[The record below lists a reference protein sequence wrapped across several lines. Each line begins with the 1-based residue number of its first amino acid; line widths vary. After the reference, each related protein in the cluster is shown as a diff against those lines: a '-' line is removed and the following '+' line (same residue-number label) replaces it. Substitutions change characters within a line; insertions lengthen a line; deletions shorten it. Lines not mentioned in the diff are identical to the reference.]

1 MEKYFGFSLDFT
13 FQNVFQKV
21 CQLPRGSQESQG
33 GEKLKMTVV
42 NLGHL
47 DHLGDLSHIE
57 HLEDLSHLD
66 QLDHLCCLGHT
77 NL

>member
-1 MEKYFGFSLDFT
+1 MK
-13 FQNVFQKV
+13 K
-21 CQLPRGSQESQG
+21 
-33 GEKLKMTVV
+33 TVV

-66 QLDHLCCLGHT
+66 QLDHPCHLGQPWSHGPLAKLFQT
-77 NL
+77 L